1 MTQAISLIVGLGN
14 PGKTYAETRHNAGFR
29 FLDMLKQETGV
40 SFKSESRFHGD
51 LGQTNIAQQPVWL
64 LAPTIYMNHS
74 GQSVS
79 AMARYYK
86 IPVQQILVVH
96 DEIDLPPGS
105 VRLKIGG
112 GCGGHNGLKDIAD
125 HMGSRDFLRLRI
137 GVGHPGSSH
146 KVEGYVLKK
155 APKADQ
161 VLIDNALTQAHQ
173 HLQDIML
180 GHFDKVMNELHSHR

>member
-29 FLDMLKQETGV
+29 FLHMLKQQDDTRL
-40 SFKSESRFHGD
+40 KSESRFHGD
-51 LGQTNIAQQPVWL
+51 LGQIHIEKQLVWL
-64 LAPTIYMNHS
+64 LAPMTYMNHS

-79 AMARYYK
+79 AVARYYK
-86 IPVQQILVVH
+86 ISVQQILVVH
-96 DEIDLPPGS
+96 DELDLPPGS

-125 HMGSRDFLRLRI
+125 HMDSRDFLRLRI
-137 GVGHPGSSH
+137 GIGHPGSSH

-155 APKADQ
+155 APKAEQ
-161 VLIDNALTQAHQ
+161 ALIDNALTQAQ
-173 HLQDIML
+173 LHLQDIML
-180 GHFDKVMNELHSHR
+180 GHYDKVMNELHSHR